1 MSGRVWQGPGTGTPS
16 GMEPTP
22 HIPSSDD
29 ADPDVQ
35 STPGGLAEELERE
48 AEERDVEVGRD
59 AADAADE
66 ADDDA

>member
-1 MSGRVWQGPGTGTPS
+1 MAGGAHGYAS

-48 AEERDVEVGRD
+48 AEERDVEVGPD

-66 ADDDA
+66 ADEADDDA

>member
-1 MSGRVWQGPGTGTPS
+1 
-16 GMEPTP
+16 MEPTP

-48 AEERDVEVGRD
+48 AEERNVEVGED
-59 AADAADE
+59 D
-66 ADDDA
+66 ADDADDADD

>member
-1 MSGRVWQGPGTGTPS
+1 
-16 GMEPTP
+16 MEPTP

-48 AEERDVEVGRD
+48 AEERNVEVGED
-59 AADAADE
+59 
-66 ADDDA
+66 ADDADDADD